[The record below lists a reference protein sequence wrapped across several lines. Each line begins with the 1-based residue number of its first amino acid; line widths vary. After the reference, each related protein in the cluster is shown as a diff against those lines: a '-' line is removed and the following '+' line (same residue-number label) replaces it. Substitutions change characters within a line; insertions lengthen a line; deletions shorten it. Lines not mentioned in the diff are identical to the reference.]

1 VASVASAEQLE
12 LAVPAGQAAAPAV
25 SEALAVRVVRVA
37 WVELAVQVGLVAP
50 AGRAPAPV
58 VSEA

>member
-1 VASVASAEQLE
+1 
-12 LAVPAGQAAAPAV
+12 
-25 SEALAVRVVRVA
+25 VRVVRVA

-50 AGRAPAPV
+50 ARRAPAPV